1 MLAPIGHAK
10 QGNFCLFSPTQRDMQ
25 RQVTVMRKPQRIV
38 LSATAAVTMLVGCV
52 INPVTGDRE
61 LALVS
66 ADQEIAI
73 GEQQYEPSQQM
84 QGGEY
89 TLDAELTTYVAGV
102 GQKLAAVSD
111 RQLPYEFVVLNS
123 SVPNAW
129 ALPGGKI
136 AVNRGLLTEL
146 TSEAELA
153 AVLGH
158 EIVHAAARHGALAMQ
173 RGLLLQGALLVTQ
186 VAAQR
191 SDYGGLTVGAASLGA
206 QLLTMRNSREAE
218 LESDLYGMRYMA
230 AAGYD
235 PNAAVSL
242 QETFVRLSEE
252 GGGRGGRLAT
262 LFASHP
268 PSEERVAKNR
278 ETAAMLAAGGD
289 LGRERYQRAT
299 ARLHERAP
307 AYDAYD
313 EGRKALA
320 EDRPA
325 EAERSAQQALRMLP
339 AEANIHALLGDI
351 DLHERRYEDAIR
363 HYDDAIARDDQFFYY
378 HLQQGLAH
386 RQLRDWEEARTALE
400 TSVRLLPTADA
411 VYALGTLAEQRGDRQ
426 AALEYYMQAAG
437 SNSPAG
443 QAAEEATVRL
453 DLPNNP
459 GRYLQARGGLDNAGQ
474 LVVEVANPT
483 RVGVTDV
490 VVAVRYADSQGAI
503 RELGRRINDLPAGQA
518 TRFAT
523 GLGPFTSSQQFEVG
537 VAGARVA
544 RND

>member
-1 MLAPIGHAK
+1 MSDFDDATYYANRPTESVNDMGKRQYIVFSAALGFTVLA
-10 QGNFCLFSPTQRDMQ
+10 
-25 RQVTVMRKPQRIV
+25 
-38 LSATAAVTMLVGCV
+38 GCV

-73 GEQQYEPSQQM
+73 GEQQYAPSQQM

-89 TLDAELTTYVAGV
+89 ALDPELTAYVAGV

-146 TSEAELA
+146 NSEAELA

-173 RGLLLQGALLVTQ
+173 RGLLLQGALLATQ

-206 QLLTMRNSREAE
+206 QLLSMRNSREAE

-235 PNAAVSL
+235 PSAAVTL
-242 QETFVRLSEE
+242 QETFVRLSEQ
-252 GGGRGGRLAT
+252 GGGDGGRLAT

-268 PSEERVAKNR
+268 PSEERVEKNR
-278 ETAAMLAAGGD
+278 ETATTLTSGGD
-289 LGRERYQRAT
+289 LGRERYQAAT
-299 ARLHERAP
+299 ARLRERQP
-307 AYDAYD
+307 GYEAYD
-313 EGRKALA
+313 EGRAALA
-320 EDRPA
+320 DDRPA
-325 EAERSAQQALRMLP
+325 DAERSAQQALRSLSG
-339 AEANIHALLGDI
+339 EGHVHALLGDI
-351 DLHERRYEDAIR
+351 DLQERRYADAIR
-363 HYDDAIARDDQFFYY
+363 HYGGCDRPR
-378 HLQQGLAH
+378 
-386 RQLRDWEEARTALE
+386 RQLLLLPLAEGPRASPARQWEESRTALE

-411 VYALGTLAEQRGDRQ
+411 YYALGTLAEQRGDRQ
-426 AALEYYMQAAG
+426 AALEYYAASGLVVRARRRSRAGGHG
-437 SNSPAG
+437 SARSTGESRQVHSGARRARRLRAARSSKSRTRRACPSRTCSSRCATPTRKGRSASSPAG
-443 QAAEEATVRL
+443 SISCLQGKPRASQRGSGRSRRL
-453 DLPNNP
+453 SNF
-459 GRYLQARGGLDNAGQ
+459 RS
-474 LVVEVANPT
+474 E
-483 RVGVTDV
+483 
-490 VVAVRYADSQGAI
+490 
-503 RELGRRINDLPAGQA
+503 
-518 TRFAT
+518 
-523 GLGPFTSSQQFEVG
+523 
-537 VAGARVA
+537 
-544 RND
+544 

>member
-1 MLAPIGHAK
+1 MDK
-10 QGNFCLFSPTQRDMQ
+10 S
-25 RQVTVMRKPQRIV
+25 KPGV
-38 LSATAAVTMLVGCV
+38 FATAFALTVLGGCV

-66 ADQEIAI
+66 AEQEIAI

-89 TLDAELTTYVAGV
+89 ALDPALTAYVSEV

-136 AVNRGLLTEL
+136 AINRGLLTEL
-146 TSEAELA
+146 SSEAELA

-173 RGLLLQGALLVTQ
+173 RGLLLQGALLATQ

-191 SDYGGLTVGAASLGA
+191 ADYGSLAVGAASLGA

-242 QETFVRLSEE
+242 QQTFVRLSEQS
-252 GGGRGGRLAT
+252 GGDGGRLAT

-268 PSEERVAKNR
+268 PSAERVEKNR
-278 ETAAMLAAGGD
+278 ETAAMLAASGD
-289 LGRERYQRAT
+289 LGRERYQAAT
-299 ARLHERAP
+299 AHLRERLP
-307 AYDAYD
+307 AYEAYD
-313 EGRKALA
+313 EGRAALA
-320 EDRPA
+320 DDRPT
-325 EAERSAQQALRMLP
+325 EAERSAQQALRLLP
-339 AEANIHALLGDI
+339 DEANIHALLGDI
-351 DLHERRYEDAIR
+351 DLRERRYDDALR
-363 HYDDAIARDDQFFYY
+363 HYEDAIARDDNFFYY
-378 HLQQGLAH
+378 HLQKGLAH
-386 RQLRDWEEARTALE
+386 RQLRDWEDSRAALE
-400 TSVRLLPTADA
+400 TSVGLLPTAEA
-411 VYALGTLAEQRGDRQ
+411 IYALGTLAEQRGDRQ
-426 AALEYYMQAAG
+426 TALEYYTQAAG
-437 SNSPAG
+437 SQGPAG
-443 QAAEEATVRL
+443 EAAAEATVRL

-459 GRYLQARGGLDNAGQ
+459 GKYIQARGGLDNSGQ
-474 LVVEVANPT
+474 LIVEVANAT
-483 RVGVTDV
+483 RVAVTDV
-490 VVAVRYADSQGAI
+490 LVTVRFADSQGAI
-503 RELGRRINDLPAGQA
+503 RELDRRIDQLPPGQA

-523 GLGPFTSSQQFEVG
+523 GLGPFTSSQQFDVG
-537 VAGARVA
+537 VTGARLA
-544 RND
+544 RNQ

>member
-1 MLAPIGHAK
+1 
-10 QGNFCLFSPTQRDMQ
+10 
-25 RQVTVMRKPQRIV
+25 MRKPQLIV
-38 LSATAAVTMLVGCV
+38 FSVAALFTILGGCV

-89 TLDAELTTYVAGV
+89 ELDPQLTAYVAGV

-146 TSEAELA
+146 KSEAELA

-191 SDYGGLTVGAASLGA
+191 SDFGSLTVGAASLGA

-218 LESDLYGMRYMA
+218 LESDLYGIRYMA

-242 QETFVRLSEE
+242 QETFVRLSEDS
-252 GGGRGGRLAT
+252 GGSGGRLAA

-268 PSEERVAKNR
+268 PSAERVEKNR
-278 ETAAMLAAGGD
+278 ETLATLPAGGD
-289 LGRERYQRAT
+289 LGVERYQAAT
-299 ARLHERAP
+299 SHLRERAP
-307 AYDAYD
+307 AYEAYD
-313 EGRKALA
+313 EAREALA
-320 EDRPA
+320 KDRPA
-325 EAERSAQQALRMLP
+325 DAERSAQQALRLLP

-351 DLHERRYEDAIR
+351 DLQQRRYADAAR
-363 HYDDAIARDDQFFYY
+363 HYDDAIARDDSFFYY
-378 HLQQGLAH
+378 PLQKGLAH
-386 RQLRDWEEARTALE
+386 WRLDQPQESRTELEA
-400 TSVRLLPTADA
+400 SVQLLPTADA
-411 VYALGTLAEQRGDRQ
+411 IYVLGALAEQRGDRQ
-426 AALEYYMQAAG
+426 TALEYYTQAA
-437 SNSPAG
+437 SSDSPAG

-459 GRYLQARGGLDNAGQ
+459 GKYIQARGGLDNAGQ
-474 LVVEVANPT
+474 LIVEVANPT
-483 RVGVTDV
+483 RVSVTDV
-490 VVAVRYADSQGAI
+490 LVAVRYADSQGAV
-503 RELGRRINDLPAGQA
+503 REVGRRVDELSPGQA

-523 GLGPFTSSQQFEVG
+523 GLGPFTSAQQFDVG
-537 VAGARVA
+537 VAGARIA
-544 RND
+544 RNN

>member
-1 MLAPIGHAK
+1 
-10 QGNFCLFSPTQRDMQ
+10 
-25 RQVTVMRKPQRIV
+25 MRKPQLIAFS
-38 LSATAAVTMLVGCV
+38 SALMLTSLFGCV

-66 ADQEIAI
+66 AEQEVAI

-89 TLDAELTTYVAGV
+89 TLDPELTSYVDGV

-146 TSEAELA
+146 NSEAELA

-191 SDYGGLTVGAASLGA
+191 SDFGSLTVGAASLGA

-242 QETFVRLSEE
+242 QQTFVRLSEE
-252 GGGRGGRLAT
+252 SGGSGGRLAA

-268 PSEERVAKNR
+268 PSAERVEKNR
-278 ETAAMLAAGGD
+278 ETAATLPAGGD
-289 LGRERYQRAT
+289 LGRERYQAAT
-299 ARLHERAP
+299 SPLRDRAP
-307 AYDAYD
+307 AYEAYD
-313 EGRKALA
+313 EGREALA

-325 EAERSAQQALRMLP
+325 DAERSAQQALRLLP

-351 DLHERRYEDAIR
+351 DLQQQRYADAAR
-363 HYDDAIARDDQFFYY
+363 HYDDAISRDDTFFYY
-378 HLQQGLAH
+378 HLQKGLALW
-386 RQLRDWEEARTALE
+386 RLDQPQESRTELE
-400 TSVRLLPTADA
+400 TSVQLLPTADA
-411 VYALGTLAEQRGDRQ
+411 FYVLGTLAERRGDRQ
-426 AALEYYMQAAG
+426 TALEYYTQAA
-437 SNSPAG
+437 SSDSPAG
-443 QAAEEATVRL
+443 KAAEEATVRL

-459 GRYLQARGGLDNAGQ
+459 GKYIQARGGLDNSGQ
-474 LVVEVANPT
+474 LIVEVANPT
-483 RVGVTDV
+483 RVTVTDV
-490 VVAVRYADSQGAI
+490 LVAVRYADSQGAV
-503 RELGRRINDLPAGQA
+503 REVGRRVDELPPGQA

-523 GLGPFTSSQQFEVG
+523 GLGPFTSAQQFDVG
-537 VAGARVA
+537 VAGARIA
-544 RND
+544 RTD